1 MYVSYEKHFVNS
13 NILNFLAQS
22 RYGRLTPLAKT
33 LQEDPSCQLCTILQN
48 YVLLSEIA
56 NIETNLKESDLP
68 LLSTLRQVIHFFQTN
83 DMYLYY
89 NLYEKGDVLILH
101 FRDFY

>member
-1 MYVSYEKHFVNS
+1 MPHGGSVGRARTTYAYEGIQWYIEELLVTVTFSLIFQHF
-13 NILNFLAQS
+13 AQS

-56 NIETNLKESDLP
+56 SIESNLKESDLP
-68 LLSTLRQVIHFFQTN
+68 LLSTLRQVIMLKTI
-83 DMYLYY
+83 D
-89 NLYEKGDVLILH
+89 I
-101 FRDFY
+101 